1 MFITKKHISR
11 RTLLKGAGV
20 SLALPLLDAMVP
32 AATALAQTAA
42 APKLRAGFFY
52 IPHGAIM
59 HNTAHGPAMDRWTP
73 SGAGA
78 DFKLSPILSPLEPYK
93 KYVTSF
99 GNLENAASA
108 GSVHTLNPATWL
120 SATRPDGTGSHPHM
134 TTTLDQVIAKAISQD
149 TPLPSLEVAS
159 ETTVQSAAG
168 GGGSYTTLS
177 FRDAESP
184 LPMEY
189 NPRKVFL
196 QLFGEGDTP
205 EERAFIGRQTRSI
218 LDLISDRTK
227 KLQAQLGNNDRA
239 VLDGYLE
246 TVREIERRAQ
256 KAGATNLSNLKIP
269 NAPVGELEDFAEQV
283 KLMFDLLALAF
294 QADLT
299 RVVSYIMVAEGTNR
313 TYNHIGVPDAFHP
326 VSHHANDL
334 ERINKLVKIQ
344 TWHVQKF
351 SEFVAKMAATPDGDG
366 TLLDHSIFMY
376 GSNMSNSDL
385 HNNYPVPNILVGGG
399 NGRMKLG
406 GQHIAAAGAHAD
418 RESSP
423 DGAAEGG
430 HRARQVRR
438 QHRRYRGGL
447 ACLKQSAR
455 RCRGINVKPVLSSR
469 TDSLRL
475 MLRARAATCSR
486 AELPKALSPVL
497 SKQATAKPRSSG
509 FARAPTSMKRNPTA
523 RARSTGQSTESITNC
538 SQR

>member
-32 AATALAQTAA
+32 AATALGQTAA
-42 APKLRAGFFY
+42 APKIRAGFFY
-52 IPHGAIM
+52 LPHGAIM
-59 HNTAHGPAMDRWTP
+59 HNTALGPSADRWTP
-73 SGAGA
+73 SGSGA
-78 DFKLSPILSPLEPYK
+78 DFKLSAILSPLEPYK

-99 GNLENAASA
+99 GNLENQASA

-134 TTTLDQVIAKAISQD
+134 TATLDQVIAKAISQD
-149 TPLPSLEVAS
+149 TPLPSLELAS

-196 QLFGEGDTP
+196 QLFGEGDNP
-205 EERAFIGRQTRSI
+205 EERAFISRQRASV

-227 KLQAQLGNNDRA
+227 KLQAELGNSDRA

-256 KAGATNLSNLKIP
+256 KAGGTSASKVKIP
-269 NAPVGELEDFAEQV
+269 NAPVGELEDFPEQV

-299 RVVSYIMVAEGTNR
+299 RVVSYIMVSEGTNR
-313 TYNHIGVPDAFHP
+313 TYNHIGVPDSFHP
-326 VSHHANDL
+326 VSHHANDP
-334 ERINKLVKIQ
+334 ERIAKLVKIQ
-344 TWHVQKF
+344 TWHLQKF
-351 SEFVAKMAATPDGDG
+351 SEFIAKMAATPDGDG
-366 TLLDHSIFMY
+366 SLLDHSVFMY

-385 HNNYPVPNILVGGG
+385 HNNYPVPNILVGGA
-399 NGRMKLG
+399 NGRIKLV
-406 GQHIAAAGAHAD
+406 GQHMALPERTPIANLHLTVLQKAGIE
-418 RESSP
+418 REKW
-423 DGAAEGG
+423 A
-430 HRARQVRR
+430 
-438 QHRRYRGGL
+438 
-447 ACLKQSAR
+447 
-455 RCRGINVKPVLSSR
+455 N
-469 TDSLRL
+469 
-475 MLRARAATCSR
+475 
-486 AELPKALSPVL
+486 
-497 SKQATAKPRSSG
+497 
-509 FARAPTSMKRNPTA
+509 
-523 RARSTGQSTESITNC
+523 STGVIAGV
-538 SQR
+538 

>member
-11 RTLLKGAGV
+11 RTVLKAAGV
-20 SLALPLLDAMVP
+20 TLGLPFLDAMVP
-32 AATALAQTAA
+32 VGTALAQTAA
-42 APKLRAGFFY
+42 VPKLRTGFFY

-59 HNTAHGPAMDRWTP
+59 GNTSHGPSLDKWTP
-73 SGAGA
+73 SGSGA
-78 DFKLSPILSPLEPYK
+78 DFKLSPILAALEPHK
-93 KYVTSF
+93 KYVSSF
-99 GNLENAASA
+99 GNLQNAATA
-108 GSVHTLNPATWL
+108 GSVHTFNPATWL
-120 SATRPDGTGSHPHM
+120 SATRPDTGRGPRAHM
-134 TTTLDQVIAKAISQD
+134 AATLDQVIAKVIGQE
-149 TPLPSLEVAS
+149 TPLPSLELAS
-159 ETTVQSAAG
+159 ETIVQSAAG

-205 EERAFIGRQTRSI
+205 GERAFISRQRNSI

-227 KLQAQLGNNDRA
+227 KLQGELGTSDRA

-246 TVREIERRAQ
+246 TVREIERRAE
-256 KAGATNLSNLKIP
+256 KAGATNLSSLKIP

-299 RVVSYIMVAEGTNR
+299 RVATYIMVAEGTNR

-344 TWHVQKF
+344 SWHVQKF
-351 SEFVAKMAATPDGDG
+351 SEFVTKMASTPDGEG

-385 HNNYPVPNILVGGG
+385 HNNYPEPNIIVGGG
-399 NGRMKLG
+399 NGRLKLG
-406 GQHIAAAGAHAD
+406 GQHILLPERTPIA
-418 RESSP
+418 
-423 DGAAEGG
+423 
-430 HRARQVRR
+430 
-438 QHRRYRGGL
+438 
-447 ACLKQSAR
+447 
-455 RCRGINVKPVLSSR
+455 NVHLTLLQKIGVER
-469 TDSLRL
+469 D
-475 MLRARAATCSR
+475 
-486 AELPKALSPVL
+486 KF
-497 SKQATAKPRSSG
+497 G
-509 FARAPTSMKRNPTA
+509 D
-523 RARSTGQSTESITNC
+523 STGTIAGV
-538 SQR
+538 

>member
-11 RTLLKGAGV
+11 RTVLKGAGV
-20 SLALPLLDAMVP
+20 SLALPLLDAMLP
-32 AATALAQTAA
+32 AATALGQTAA

-59 HNTAHGPAMDRWTP
+59 HNTSHGPSMDKWTP
-73 SGAGA
+73 AGAGA

-99 GNLENAASA
+99 ANLENKASA
-108 GSVHTLNPATWL
+108 GSVHTINPATWL
-120 SATRPDGTGSHPHM
+120 SATRPNTSGSRARMAP
-134 TTTLDQVIAKAISQD
+134 TIDQLIAKAIGQD

-196 QLFGEGDTP
+196 QLFGEGDTD
-205 EERAFIGRQTRSI
+205 EERVFIARQRNSI
-218 LDLISDRTK
+218 LDLIRDRTK
-227 KLQAQLGNNDRA
+227 KLQGQLGNNDRV

-246 TVREIERRAQ
+246 TVREIERRAE
-256 KAGATNLSNLKIP
+256 KAGNNSNLSGLKIP
-269 NAPVGELEDFAEQV
+269 TAPEGALEDFAEQV
-283 KLMFDLLALAF
+283 KLMFDLLALAY

-299 RVVSYIMVAEGTNR
+299 RVVSYIMVAEGTSR

-334 ERINKLVKIQ
+334 ERINKLIKIQ

-351 SEFVAKMAATPDGDG
+351 AEFVDKLAKTPDGDG
-366 TLLDHSIFMY
+366 SLLDHSIFMY

-399 NGRMKLG
+399 NGRVKLG
-406 GQHIAAAGAHAD
+406 GQHITLPERTTIANLHLTILQKSGIERASFAD
-418 RESSP
+418 
-423 DGAAEGG
+423 
-430 HRARQVRR
+430 
-438 QHRRYRGGL
+438 
-447 ACLKQSAR
+447 
-455 RCRGINVKPVLSSR
+455 
-469 TDSLRL
+469 
-475 MLRARAATCSR
+475 
-486 AELPKALSPVL
+486 
-497 SKQATAKPRSSG
+497 
-509 FARAPTSMKRNPTA
+509 
-523 RARSTGQSTESITNC
+523 STGVIAGV
-538 SQR
+538 